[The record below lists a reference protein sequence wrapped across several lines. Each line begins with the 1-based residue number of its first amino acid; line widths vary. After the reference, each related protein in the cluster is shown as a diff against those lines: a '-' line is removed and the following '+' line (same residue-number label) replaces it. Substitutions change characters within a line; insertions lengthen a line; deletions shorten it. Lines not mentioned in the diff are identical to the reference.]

1 MQDSVKHTASPFLR
15 IYASAED
22 STRENSSW
30 ALKIGQV
37 EVGQPGVEHQ
47 LQHSLNASMP
57 RRNGSRVSCVLKQ
70 GRVVRMSRRKG
81 HEHKECWMSEIL
93 AQSCQCL
100 YEVLPA
106 AVVFTPLL
114 VRLCSVSLLTFFP
127 FLGALP
133 RKILDSPKVNA
144 EINNNDARSDDEAS
158 DKGVGDT
165 FYHSPALAHSSASP
179 ELHSLPIHCPAVR
192 IGRQSQ
198 HSTPRTNVPQSN
210 PHPTPRPRTTTAPR
224 PKTSPV
230 VAVLPCQ
237 TNHLSLPCGTCAAS
251 HQAAHAAAELSRAR
265 RAHRAALLFASRDP
279 GLYTYSAQAPIVNR
293 GLGPAWPLA
302 GFPSP
307 GPSQHAFP

>member
-1 MQDSVKHTASPFLR
+1 MRAPRNAKER
-15 IYASAED
+15 I
-22 STRENSSW
+22 TFW
-30 ALKIGQV
+30 APITFHHATL
-37 EVGQPGVEHQ
+37 
-47 LQHSLNASMP
+47 
-57 RRNGSRVSCVLKQ
+57 
-70 GRVVRMSRRKG
+70 
-81 HEHKECWMSEIL
+81 
-93 AQSCQCL
+93 
-100 YEVLPA
+100 LPA
-106 AVVFTPLL
+106 VAAFSLIDVICDQFLPSLASVYTKYLL
-114 VRLCSVSLLTFFP
+114 PRWFSPRSWLSVSALPLCSPFFP

-144 EINNNDARSDDEAS
+144 EINNNDARSDNEAS

-179 ELHSLPIHCPAVR
+179 ELHSLPIHCLAVR

-237 TNHLSLPCGTCAAS
+237 TNHLSLSCGTCAAS
-251 HQAAHAAAELSRAR
+251 RQAAHAAAEQSRAR

-279 GLYTYSAQAPIVNR
+279 GLYTYSAQATIVHH